1 MADLPPNSN
10 ATWESF
16 GAEASII
23 LVPVSDEPV
32 KDTME
37 TEGEATR
44 AAPVSRSPVTTLN
57 TPSGMPTSCA
67 SLAKN
72 MQDRPAIS
80 EGLRMA
86 QFPATKAGA
95 TFRNATFIG

>member
-10 ATWESF
+10 ATCESF

-23 LVPVSDEPV
+23 LLPVSDEPV
-32 KDTME
+32 KETIE

-57 TPSGMPTSCA
+57 TPSGIPTSCA
-67 SLAKN
+67 SLPKN
-72 MQDRPAIS
+72 MQERPAIS

-86 QFPATKAGA
+86 QFPATNAGA
-95 TFRNATFIG
+95 TFRKATFSG